1 MTTGNNNVKAAPIST
16 VRKMAMKGARW
27 VAAITAPM
35 PKKAKY
41 PTGRATPNNTFAT
54 VTKK

>member
-16 VRKMAMKGARW
+16 VRNMAIKGARC

-41 PTGRATPNNTFAT
+41 PTGRAAPNNTFAT